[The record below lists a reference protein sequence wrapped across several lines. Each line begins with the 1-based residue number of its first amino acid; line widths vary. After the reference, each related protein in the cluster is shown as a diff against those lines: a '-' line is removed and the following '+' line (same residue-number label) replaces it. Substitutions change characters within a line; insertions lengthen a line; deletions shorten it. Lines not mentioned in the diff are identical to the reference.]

1 MAHRQRCAIAVLY
14 LMKSLPNANFIL
26 FLLTMKMKF
35 SFPDLFLK
43 QHKTAFLLH
52 ITLCKKTQGTY
63 FKT

>member
-1 MAHRQRCAIAVLY
+1 MAHRQGVPLLFLY

-26 FLLTMKMKF
+26 FLHTMKMKF

-52 ITLCKKTQGTY
+52 ITLC
-63 FKT
+63 